1 MKIALT
7 RERMHSRII
16 INERAYNQYEFTYGG
31 LGFVGCQVRIT
42 SAMYFSLSIKYEWKQ
57 RDSMQLFNFEY
68 FYSEKRKTF
77 DLIFFFSQFVQL
89 LFWRIEIE

>member
-1 MKIALT
+1 
-7 RERMHSRII
+7 
-16 INERAYNQYEFTYGG
+16 
-31 LGFVGCQVRIT
+31 
-42 SAMYFSLSIKYEWKQ
+42 MYFSLSIKYEWKQ